1 MPFRYYIINVYRLI
15 VRIAENMMEHL
26 PEYHKRTHLV
36 RHHECGPD
44 GSMKLQLLLDC
55 LQDIAAEH
63 AEKLGCG
70 MEDLVESKRLWV
82 LSRLKLRIL
91 RKPVLKEDLELLT
104 YPSDH
109 DRLSA
114 FRQYRIS
121 CGSEELVQGS
131 SAWVMLDGATYRP
144 IPMDK
149 VFENPLP
156 GNTDKPRYFEKFDKF
171 PPFEGKE
178 LGVFRVGAGDID
190 LNCHLNN
197 AVYARYITDALEHLQ
212 KGASERIEELQINF
226 QHSGQLG
233 DDIPCSGY
241 LEERKFC
248 IRGGNFF
255 TAGGSLRVE

>member
-1 MPFRYYIINVYRLI
+1 MYRLT
-15 VRIAENMMEHL
+15 VRIAEYMMEHL
-26 PEYHKRTHLV
+26 PECHKRAHLV

-70 MEDLVESKRLWV
+70 MEDLVKNKRIWV
-82 LSRLKLRIL
+82 LSRLRIRIL
-91 RKPVLKEDLELLT
+91 RLPALKDELELLT
-104 YPSDH
+104 YPSGH

-121 CGSEELVQGS
+121 CGGNELVQGS

-144 IPMDK
+144 IPMAK
-149 VFENPLP
+149 VFEEPLP
-156 GNTDKPRYFEKFDKF
+156 ANEEKPRYFEKFEKF
-171 PPFEGKE
+171 PLSEGTT
-178 LGVFRVGAGDID
+178 LGTYRVGCGDID

-212 KGASERIEELQINF
+212 KDASRRIEEMQINF
-226 QHSGQLG
+226 QHAGQL
-233 DDIPCSGY
+233 DDEITCSGTI
-241 LEERKFC
+241 EESKFC
-248 IRGGNFF
+248 IRGGDFF
-255 TAGGSLRVE
+255 TAGGILRSN